1 MICFINLRESFFLR
15 ATSNTGVEWLLYKLI
30 RLRNFSNGEI
40 YKREV
45 SHNVML
51 SHPGFSI
58 ISNHSK
64 YLSTPP
70 LFSHEGPR
78 FFFYVPA
85 SLLTPLVLHRTDTWS
100 MVSYTILS
108 KDIETQVKCIIFLL
122 RLKHFFTR
130 LRTGELIESM
140 NDFWVKGHL
149 VCSKVL
155 KGQQCPWML
164 NDDLESNAFLKI

>member
-1 MICFINLRESFFLR
+1 
-15 ATSNTGVEWLLYKLI
+15 
-30 RLRNFSNGEI
+30 
-40 YKREV
+40 
-45 SHNVML
+45 ML

-64 YLSTPP
+64 YLSTLP

-78 FFFYVPA
+78 FFFYDP
-85 SLLTPLVLHRTDTWS
+85 SFSTPLVLHRTDTWS

-122 RLKHFFTR
+122 RLIHFFTR
-130 LRTGELIESM
+130 LRMGELIESM

-164 NDDLESNAFLKI
+164 NDDLESNAFLKIYFKSYSMRDNNSDLSRRHAPTPQEVWEGAWLARMIMSPPR

>member
-15 ATSNTGVEWLLYKLI
+15 ATSNTGVEWLLY
-30 RLRNFSNGEI
+30 NGEI

-64 YLSTPP
+64 YLSTLP

-78 FFFYVPA
+78 FFFYVP
-85 SLLTPLVLHRTDTWS
+85 SFSTPLVLHRTDTWS
-100 MVSYTILS
+100 VVSYTILS